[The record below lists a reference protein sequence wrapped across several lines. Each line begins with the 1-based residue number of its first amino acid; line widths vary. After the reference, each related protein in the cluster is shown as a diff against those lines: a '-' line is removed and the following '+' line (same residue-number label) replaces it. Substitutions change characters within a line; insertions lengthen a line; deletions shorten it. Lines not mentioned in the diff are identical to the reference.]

1 MNLIDLKSTATG
13 KYELIDALLVRAGEP
28 MGGNHKWQNL
38 TIRDASGDYEVS
50 AYYDQAMSD
59 MRVEQDQVGKMW
71 QFRVR
76 AVKRLNFINLQG
88 HINGPARKD
97 KNMPNVNDLKDSKFL
112 TKEDCGP
119 RGLQVT
125 ITGWAEEDVS
135 METQPTKMKYVL
147 HFKELAKP
155 LVLNNTNGQRIALLT
170 GKDDFDDWTGHQIT
184 LFNDPTVEFG
194 GKLVGGI
201 RVSVPQQ
208 APVMPA
214 TTNPGHRGDGP
225 PPATDADVPDD
236 VDDY

>member
-1 MNLIDLKSTATG
+1 
-13 KYELIDALLVRAGEP
+13 
-28 MGGNHKWQNL
+28 
-38 TIRDASGDYEVS
+38 
-50 AYYDQAMSD
+50 
-59 MRVEQDQVGKMW
+59 
-71 QFRVR
+71 
-76 AVKRLNFINLQG
+76 
-88 HINGPARKD
+88 
-97 KNMPNVNDLKDSKFL
+97 MPNVNDLKDSKFL
-112 TKEDCGP
+112 TKEDCEP
-119 RGLQVT
+119 AVKVT

-201 RVSVPQQ
+201 RVWVPQQ